1 MPSENCRRWGAQPS
15 WYLAGLLLSGLPLA
29 PVAAG
34 EGDFLSPFAG
44 VAMAYDDNLFRLAD
58 DVDENVVLGESSRA
72 DWSRT
77 SFAGIGLDWL
87 PGRQHISASAQALD
101 QTFQRFSF
109 LDNTGYDSKAS
120 WTMAAGDRLTGA
132 LDIGFNRQLGSF
144 DNFRAAVNDPID
156 TQYGDLKIGYLVTP
170 EIELL
175 AGAGRRASKHG
186 LASREASNSRGSHW
200 LLGASRGTPLGNRI
214 GFEFRHENGSNPNR
228 DFTPLSLVDNGY
240 QQDEGVA
247 TFTWQGGFTS
257 VDGRLGYAWRK
268 FDHLDYRNFS
278 GPSGS
283 LDARY
288 AWSAKLLLD
297 VNVYRRLESLD
308 DLFSSSISA
317 TGLSVKSSWAPT
329 DRIVVQGTAGY
340 EDRQFEDSG
349 LFVGATQPKE
359 SLQSYGLNASYTP
372 RPLVTLGAGYTHSQ
386 RSSDRPGFQY
396 SDNTFNFSLQ
406 VNL

>member
-1 MPSENCRRWGAQPS
+1 MPSENCRRRGGQPG
-15 WYLAGLLLSGLPLA
+15 WYLVGLLLSGLPLA
-29 PVAAG
+29 QVAAG

-72 DWSRT
+72 DWTRT
-77 SFAGIGLDWL
+77 TFAGLGLEWL
-87 PGRQHISASAQALD
+87 PGRQQVTASVQALD
-101 QTFQRFSF
+101 QSFRRFSF
-109 LDNTGYDSKAS
+109 LDNTGFDSKAS
-120 WTMAAGDRLTGA
+120 WKMAAGKSLTGT
-132 LDIGFNRQLGSF
+132 LDVGFNRQLGSF
-144 DNFRAAVNDPID
+144 DNFRAPVNDPID
-156 TQYGDLKIGYLVTP
+156 TNYGDLEIGYLVTP

-175 AGAGRRASKHG
+175 AGAGRRTSKHG

-200 LLGASRGTPLGNRI
+200 LLGASRRTPLGNRV
-214 GFEFRHENGSNPNR
+214 GLEYRHENGSNPDR

-247 TFTWQGGFTS
+247 TVTWQGGFTS

-268 FDHLDYRNFS
+268 FDHLDFRDFS

-283 LDARY
+283 LNARY
-288 AWSAKLLLD
+288 AWSAKLLLGL
-297 VNVYRRLESLD
+297 NLFRRLTSLD
-308 DLFSSSISA
+308 DLFSSSVTE
-317 TGLSVKSSWAPT
+317 TGLAFAPSWAPT
-329 DRIVVQGTAGY
+329 DRIVVRASANYTH
-340 EDRQFEDSG
+340 RQFEDSG
-349 LFVGATQPKE
+349 LFVGASQPKE
-359 SLQSYGLNASYTP
+359 TLRSYGLNASYTP

-396 SDNTFNFSLQ
+396 DDNTFNFSVQ